1 MELSAR
7 SSFIFVICLWKSN
20 LLESKAFF
28 TIRNFFNVR
37 GVENAFYWPHNNLFC
52 FCLLRTCALEKSPA
66 GENRSFPSS
75 KKSRF
80 QSEAK
85 CEAIDMKMIFNYD
98 ANKTHFHKKG
108 FALSLVL
115 KVRFF
120 WNSEMAYWFACQHE
134 HRVRTLC
141 IKCFQRCRSLDVSNC
156 PHSRTKNRFPQGY
169 PNLCV

>member
-7 SSFIFVICLWKSN
+7 SSFIFVICLWKSD

-28 TIRNFFNVR
+28 TIRNFLTFG

-52 FCLLRTCALEKSPA
+52 FCLLPTCAQEKSPA
-66 GENRSFPSS
+66 VENRPFPSS

-98 ANKTHFHKKG
+98 ANKTHFHQKG
-108 FALSLVL
+108 LALASFWKWDFLELGNGLLVCL
-115 KVRFF
+115 PAWTSCAHALYKMF
-120 WNSEMAYWFACQHE
+120 S
-134 HRVRTLC
+134 TL
-141 IKCFQRCRSLDVSNC
+141 S
-156 PHSRTKNRFPQGY
+156 
-169 PNLCV
+169 